1 MTKRKNSGDRND
13 GEPKIDLVVMET
25 VVRNHEYKLVPS
37 KRRGPAPTHE
47 SPCRM
52 VPDGYFPSMGEVANY

>member
-1 MTKRKNSGDRND
+1 M
-13 GEPKIDLVVMET
+13 IDPSVMET
-25 VVRNHEYKLVPS
+25 VVRNHGYKLVPS
-37 KRRGPAPTHE
+37 KRRGLAPTHE